1 MSNVNL
7 ELIKGDITEQETDA
21 IVNTANTLL
30 ILGSGL
36 GGAIK
41 AKGGESI
48 SKECSKIGA
57 IEIGEAAV
65 TGAGNLKARFIIHAA
80 LTEFDGLINEKH
92 ISSALLNSLR
102 LANNRK
108 FRSIAVPDMSMGIV
122 RFPPE
127 QCGQIMLSVLKQFI
141 ETENRTLELVALV
154 VWDIDTLR
162 LYKKIYSS
170 VFGQEYK

>member
-1 MSNVNL
+1 MSKVNL
-7 ELIKGDITEQETDA
+7 ELVKGDITEQETDA
-21 IVNTANTLL
+21 IINTANTLL

-48 SKECSKIGA
+48 SKECSKIGPLKIGDAA
-57 IEIGEAAV
+57 I

-80 LTEFDGLINEKH
+80 LTEFDGLINIEH
-92 ISSALLNSLR
+92 ISAALLSSLR
-102 LANNRK
+102 LANKRK

-122 RFPPE
+122 RFSPE
-127 QCGQIMLSVLKQFI
+127 QCGQIMLSILKQFI
-141 ETENRTLELVALV
+141 ETENRTLELIALV

>member
-1 MSNVNL
+1 MSKVNL
-7 ELIKGDITEQETDA
+7 ELIKGDITEQKTDA

-41 AKGGESI
+41 AKGGETI
-48 SKECSKIGA
+48 SKECAKIGT
-57 IEIGEAAV
+57 IEIGEAAL

-80 LTEFDGLINEKH
+80 LTEFDGLINEEH
-92 ISSALLNSLR
+92 ISAALLSSLR
-102 LANNRK
+102 LANQRK

-122 RFPPE
+122 RFSPE
-127 QCGQIMLSVLKQFI
+127 RCGKIMLSVLKQFI
-141 ETENRTLELVALV
+141 ETENRTLQLVTVV